1 MTDRKKKWTGVWT
14 IEREVVKQGTGEFR
28 KEFGYRVTWYHA
40 RNVLEQELKGSET
53 KENVKKQIFE
63 IGNKRVM

>member
-1 MTDRKKKWTGVWT
+1 M
-14 IEREVVKQGTGEFR
+14 KQGTGEFR
-28 KEFGYRVTWYHA
+28 KEFGYSVTWYHA
-40 RNVLEQELKGSET
+40 RNVLEQELKGSEI